1 MAVARVDAD
10 AVFSLLT
17 GAETE
22 RAFDRV
28 GRRLTRRLTNGRFDT
43 LYPAQREAAWQLTFG
58 QNPVVAQ
65 LPTGKGKGAISLLW
79 MCATGGVVLECVPLT
94 SIGRGHVVE
103 ASKVAGWVQKAL
115 SYRRPTLF
123 ASHLQR
129 IFSPSTAAPN
139 ADTSTLRVPVV
150 TAWLSKPSLLL
161 RRVHC
166 DEPVGGHPPTD
177 LELAM
182 CYCR

>member
-79 MCATGGVVLECVPLT
+79 MCATGGVVLECVIFYIIYMRGGKVIRRAEL
-94 SIGRGHVVE
+94 SI
-103 ASKVAGWVQKAL
+103 SD
-115 SYRRPTLF
+115 S
-123 ASHLQR
+123 
-129 IFSPSTAAPN
+129 
-139 ADTSTLRVPVV
+139 DT
-150 TAWLSKPSLLL
+150 
-161 RRVHC
+161 
-166 DEPVGGHPPTD
+166 
-177 LELAM
+177 
-182 CYCR
+182 